1 MAQVSRRG
9 LLIDAARA
17 AVGFTGLSVGA
28 AALAA
33 CSPTATTAAPTAVPG
48 ATTAGAANPATGSAT
63 VPFAYQP
70 GYNYGLFYVAQQ
82 KGWFNQV
89 GLTLDPLVIFQQGT
103 VEVDALLSGQFVA
116 GVLGFV
122 PVLTLAAKNQ
132 PVRIIDVVDDSGATY
147 AIVSNADVTDVPGLK
162 GKSVGVTLGTNYQYF
177 LDQVLAK
184 YGMKESDLNIVN
196 QQPLDAQAAFI
207 AGRLDAI
214 VPITINTASIL
225 NQRSGAKAL
234 FKASQFA
241 DAPNPSSTPFAI
253 YDLLVTTASSLSQ
266 NAATLRNI
274 MQVFHT
280 KVTSYVKDNFD
291 GASSDILNWQQSVVK
306 AQVTLPDIQTGLK
319 GYTFF
324 DVPGVQKVMSGG
336 LLQTSLT
343 SISQYLIGQ
352 NLLPAIP
359 DLSTTIDTSLASKLQ
374 SA

>member
-28 AALAA
+28 AAVAA

-103 VEVDALLSGQFVA
+103 VEADALLSGQFVA

-162 GKSVGVTLGTNYQYF
+162 GKSVGV
-177 LDQVLAK
+177 
-184 YGMKESDLNIVN
+184 
-196 QQPLDAQAAFI
+196 
-207 AGRLDAI
+207 
-214 VPITINTASIL
+214 
-225 NQRSGAKAL
+225 
-234 FKASQFA
+234 
-241 DAPNPSSTPFAI
+241 
-253 YDLLVTTASSLSQ
+253 
-266 NAATLRNI
+266 
-274 MQVFHT
+274 
-280 KVTSYVKDNFD
+280 
-291 GASSDILNWQQSVVK
+291 
-306 AQVTLPDIQTGLK
+306 
-319 GYTFF
+319 
-324 DVPGVQKVMSGG
+324 
-336 LLQTSLT
+336 
-343 SISQYLIGQ
+343 
-352 NLLPAIP
+352 
-359 DLSTTIDTSLASKLQ
+359 
-374 SA
+374 